1 MKEGPTPRQENQQ
14 FIRINPEGEQQRSRG
29 GASGRENRWQNPR
42 EARNPFA
49 NQREQTVSDR
59 ENIHNLNT
67 ARQEWLD
74 SMRGGKTRTL
84 EEIRDL
90 LRRQEIRQKLADMEA
105 FSIRLNENLTRGRE
119 EALAA
124 TPDGEEQL
132 TAGQLVLKLLFGL
145 LALPAEAARQTAEDT
160 VEQAKKAA

>member
-1 MKEGPTPRQENQQ
+1 
-14 FIRINPEGEQQRSRG
+14 
-29 GASGRENRWQNPR
+29 
-42 EARNPFA
+42 
-49 NQREQTVSDR
+49 
-59 ENIHNLNT
+59 
-67 ARQEWLD
+67 
-74 SMRGGKTRTL
+74 MRGGKTRTL

-105 FSIRLNENLTRGRE
+105 FSIRLNENLNRGRE